1 MNKLS
6 AELRRAGEQ
15 LQVKLD
21 MDRPS
26 DGFDLCRLANFLTD
40 SATRAAALEA
50 IVRGDYVFTQRATV
64 RHPQPTPPCAD
75 IAALQAVLDSMAG
88 RYTLVD
94 WCTGSRIIGEKL
106 PTAIAELI
114 ARRAGA

>member
-21 MDRPS
+21 VDRPS

-50 IVRGDYVFTQRATV
+50 IVRGDYVFSTRTSPGIPRAT
-64 RHPQPTPPCAD
+64 PPRAD
-75 IAALQAVLDSMAG
+75 IEALQEVLDGMG
-88 RYTLVD
+88 GHYTLVD
-94 WCTGSRIIGEKL
+94 WCRGSRIIGEKL
-106 PTAIAELI
+106 PTAIAELL
-114 ARRAGA
+114 AWRAVR